1 MEAIPPISNIPSV
14 STQSQTIV
22 EVSKTADGRD
32 KITNKYY
39 EVVLYDHIGRLYTA
53 RNMYTL
59 DYLI

>member
-1 MEAIPPISNIPSV
+1 MEAIQPISNIPNV
-14 STQSQTIV
+14 TTQTQTIV
-22 EVSKTADGRD
+22 EVSKTSDGRD

-39 EVVLYDHIGRLYTA
+39 EIVLYDHIGRTYTA

>member
-39 EVVLYDHIGRLYTA
+39 EVVLYDHIGRLYTS

-59 DYLI
+59 NYLI